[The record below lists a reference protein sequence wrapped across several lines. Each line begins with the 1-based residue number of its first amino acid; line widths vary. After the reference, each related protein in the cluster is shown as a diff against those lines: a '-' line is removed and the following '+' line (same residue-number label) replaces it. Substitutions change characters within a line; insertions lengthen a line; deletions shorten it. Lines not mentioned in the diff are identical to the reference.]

1 MVYYS
6 AMVTK
11 KPIGKTRTTKP
22 VRKTKR
28 LKPLGQMIADLVKDI
43 SDEEMAKFPRDGA
56 ANHDHYIYGTPK
68 QYGRTSSRASVTIA
82 RCERHAD

>member
-1 MVYYS
+1 MVYCG

-28 LKPLGQMIADLVKDI
+28 LKPLGQMIADLAKDI
-43 SDEEMAKFPRDGA
+43 SDEEMAKLPRDGA

-68 QYGRTSSRASVTIA
+68 QY
-82 RCERHAD
+82 